1 MAKKTDWQA
10 DARESERAGAAGA
23 EGRQAGS
30 GAQGHAGEGGYAGGA
45 EAEGRP
51 TDSGAQGCA
60 GKDGC
65 VGDACETDETAGSAA
80 GQVAADTSVVWVG
93 CKYAP
98 VELLAGF
105 GAQVRTLDADVASF
119 EAADRLGG
127 ANLCGYGKALLT
139 QALEPQVRC
148 LVLTNCCDVT
158 RRVFEIAQARGDFDF
173 IWMIDLPHKSGEA
186 QAARLRGELERMAQ
200 TFAQATGRV
209 FDVGRACAAFEPH
222 VPVVGPRVTLLGAH
236 APQALAEAATAGL
249 PVPVENLTCS
259 GARTLPTPPPQLARA
274 PHEGTCTACMPQG
287 AAEDDG
293 TGVSRDA
300 KAQATRGGA
309 DKQGSTSVQ
318 KPEGADELRGTGTQA
333 AEVAGKPQGAS
344 ERVAEGADTRATAP
358 NPSPD
363 TALERFLTWYAP
375 VLLGQTPCMRMDD
388 VSARAALT
396 GRPGEAGV
404 IYHTMKFCD
413 YYGFEYASM
422 CRDGSETMLKVET
435 DGTSQSAGQLRTRIE
450 AFGEALR
457 ARKGKGAG
465 AATGDAGEK
474 AGERKAESKDGHPGE
489 AATASPTAG
498 APLPARPGR
507 YVVGVDSGSTTTDAA
522 LVDMDGNLVAGVII
536 RTGAK
541 AGAAAQ
547 NAIDQALAKAGATR
561 DDVALY
567 VSTGYGRDVIEGMDA
582 AITEITCHARGAH
595 YLAPETRTVI
605 DIGGQD
611 SKAIHLDEH
620 GGVLNFVMND
630 KCAAGTGRFLEM
642 MAHTLEMPLE
652 ELSRAGLSSTREV
665 RISNMCSVFA
675 ESEVVSLIADDT
687 PTADIVAGLCMSV
700 ANKTKSLARRVNAE
714 PAYLMTGGVANNEGV
729 VQALSQVLGA
739 PVRTHKDSQLC
750 GAIGAALLGLERL
763 RG

>member
-1 MAKKTDWQA
+1 M
-10 DARESERAGAAGA
+10 
-23 EGRQAGS
+23 
-30 GAQGHAGEGGYAGGA
+30 
-45 EAEGRP
+45 
-51 TDSGAQGCA
+51 
-60 GKDGC
+60 DGTN
-65 VGDACETDETAGSAA
+65 AMDETRTAEE
-80 GQVAADTSVVWVG
+80 QPLTVWVG

-98 VELLAGF
+98 VELLEGF

-119 EAADRLGG
+119 DVADRVGG

-139 QALEPQVRC
+139 QVLEPQVRA

-158 RRVFEIAQARGDFDF
+158 RRVYEIARRRGGFDF
-173 IWMIDLPHKSGEA
+173 VWMLDLPHKAGDAEV
-186 QAARLRGELERMAQ
+186 ARFRAELARMAEA
-200 TFAQATGRV
+200 FARTTGRA
-209 FDVGRACAAFEPH
+209 FSAGAACAAIEPP
-222 VPVVGPRVTLLGAH
+222 VPVLGPHVTLLGAH
-236 APQALAEAATAGL
+236 APQALVEAAAAGL

-259 GARTLPTPPPQLARA
+259 GRRALPTPPPQLARA
-274 PHEGTCTACMPQG
+274 PREGGCSACAPESVAPANPAASATLETAS
-287 AAEDDG
+287 DD
-293 TGVSRDA
+293 
-300 KAQATRGGA
+300 
-309 DKQGSTSVQ
+309 
-318 KPEGADELRGTGTQA
+318 
-333 AEVAGKPQGAS
+333 
-344 ERVAEGADTRATAP
+344 
-358 NPSPD
+358 
-363 TALERFLTWYAP
+363 ALGRFLDWYAP
-375 VLLGQTPCMRMDD
+375 ALLRQTPCMRMDD
-388 VSARAALT
+388 VSARRALA
-396 GRPGEAGV
+396 GRRDQIGV
-404 IYHTMKFCD
+404 VYHTMKFCD

-450 AFGEALR
+450 AFGEALGARR
-457 ARKGKGAG
+457 A
-465 AATGDAGEK
+465 K
-474 AGERKAESKDGHPGE
+474 AGKAGKADRTGENCETDRAAASEPG
-489 AATASPTAG
+489 SPSDSVTS
-498 APLPARPGR
+498 LPSRRGR
-507 YVVGVDSGSTTTDAA
+507 LVVGVDSGSTTTDAA
-522 LVDMDGNLVAGVII
+522 VVDMNGQLVAGVVI

-541 AGAAAQ
+541 ASAAAQ

-642 MAHTLEMPLE
+642 MAHTLEMPIE
-652 ELSRAGLSSTREV
+652 ELSRAGLASTRDV

-687 PTADIVAGLCMSV
+687 PAADIVHGLCMSV

-729 VQALSQVLGA
+729 VQALSEVLGA

-750 GAIGAALLGLERL
+750 GAIGAALLGLDRL

>member
-1 MAKKTDWQA
+1 MANTTDWQA
-10 DARESERAGAAGA
+10 GAPSARAHAGEEERVGGATAT
-23 EGRQAGS
+23 GRQAGS
-30 GAQGHAGEGGYAGGA
+30 DGGRSPA
-45 EAEGRP
+45 EAP
-51 TDSGAQGCA
+51 
-60 GKDGC
+60 
-65 VGDACETDETAGSAA
+65 
-80 GQVAADTSVVWVG
+80 VVWVG

-139 QALEPQVRC
+139 QVLDPQVHAV
-148 LVLTNCCDVT
+148 VLTNCCDVT
-158 RRVFEIAQARGDFDF
+158 RRVYEIARARGDFDF
-173 IWMIDLPHKSGEA
+173 IWMLDLPHKSRAREA
-186 QAARLRGELERMAQ
+186 RRLRDDLERMALA
-200 TFAQATGRV
+200 FARATGHA
-209 FDVGRACAAFEPH
+209 FDTGRACAAFEAH
-222 VPVVGPRVTLLGAH
+222 VPATGPHVTLLGAH
-236 APQALAEAATAGL
+236 APQALVEAAAAGL

-259 GARTLPTPPPQLARA
+259 GARTLPAPPPQLARA
-274 PHEGTCTACMPQG
+274 PHGGPCSACI
-287 AAEDDG
+287 
-293 TGVSRDA
+293 
-300 KAQATRGGA
+300 
-309 DKQGSTSVQ
+309 
-318 KPEGADELRGTGTQA
+318 PEGDGDGHA
-333 AEVAGKPQGAS
+333 
-344 ERVAEGADTRATAP
+344 ATAR
-358 NPSPD
+358 D
-363 TALERFLTWYAP
+363 GALGRFLDWYAP
-375 VLLGQTPCMRMDD
+375 ALLAQTPCMRMDD
-388 VSARAALT
+388 VSARQALT
-396 GRPGEAGV
+396 GGRGKLGIV
-404 IYHTMKFCD
+404 YHTMKFCD

-422 CRDGSETMLKVET
+422 CRDGSASMLKVET

-450 AFGEALR
+450 AFGEALL
-457 ARKGKGAG
+457 ARRGKDTRSEAADASEAG
-465 AATGDAGEK
+465 ANPADAAGESAPARGA
-474 AGERKAESKDGHPGE
+474 AGQPRQADPQ
-489 AATASPTAG
+489 ASPAKATVSSHPAG
-498 APLPARPGR
+498 HSSAALPTRPGR
-507 YVVGVDSGSTTTDAA
+507 FVVGVDSGSTTTDAA

-541 AGAAAQ
+541 ASASAQ

-561 DDVALY
+561 EDVALY

-595 YLAPETRTVI
+595 YLAPDTRTVI

-729 VQALSQVLGA
+729 VRALSQVLGA
-739 PVRTHKDSQLC
+739 PVRTHEDSQLC

>member
-1 MAKKTDWQA
+1 MAGTEET
-10 DARESERAGAAGA
+10 RL
-23 EGRQAGS
+23 GS
-30 GAQGHAGEGGYAGGA
+30 GTP
-45 EAEGRP
+45 EAP
-51 TDSGAQGCA
+51 
-60 GKDGC
+60 
-65 VGDACETDETAGSAA
+65 
-80 GQVAADTSVVWVG
+80 VVWVG

-139 QALEPQVRC
+139 QVLEPQVRC

-158 RRVFEIAQARGDFDF
+158 RRVYEIARARGEFDF
-173 IWMIDLPHKSGEA
+173 IWMLDLPHRAGAREA
-186 QAARLRGELERMAQ
+186 ERLRGELSRMAQ
-200 TFAQATGRV
+200 AFAQATGRE
-209 FDVGRACAAFEPH
+209 FDVGRACAAFGAH
-222 VPVVGPRVTLLGAH
+222 VPVKGPHVTLLGAH
-236 APQALAEAATAGL
+236 APQALVEAAQAGL

-274 PHEGTCTACMPQG
+274 PHEGTCSACMPEG
-287 AAEDDG
+287 AGDSA
-293 TGVSRDA
+293 
-300 KAQATRGGA
+300 GA
-309 DKQGSTSVQ
+309 DSSAGAPDSSAAPSSPAPARDTS
-318 KPEGADELRGTGTQA
+318 
-333 AEVAGKPQGAS
+333 
-344 ERVAEGADTRATAP
+344 
-358 NPSPD
+358 
-363 TALERFLTWYAP
+363 LERFLAWYAP
-375 VLLGQTPCMRMDD
+375 ALLGQTPCMRMDD
-388 VSARAALT
+388 VSARQALT
-396 GRPGEAGV
+396 GGADEVGV
-404 IYHTMKFCD
+404 VYHTMKFCD

-450 AFGEALR
+450 AFGEALG
-457 ARKGKGAG
+457 ARRGKSGAG
-465 AATGDAGEK
+465 KSGAREQ
-474 AGERKAESKDGHPGE
+474 
-489 AATASPTAG
+489 G
-498 APLPARPGR
+498 APSPAAGDSHSADHASGTLPARGGR
-507 YVVGVDSGSTTTDAA
+507 FVVGVDSGSTTTDAA
-522 LVDMDGNLVAGVII
+522 LVDMQGNLVAGVII

-541 AGAAAQ
+541 ASASAQ

-595 YLAPETRTVI
+595 YLAPDTRTVI

-739 PVRTHKDSQLC
+739 PVRTHEDSQLC

-763 RG
+763 QAQGA

>member
-1 MAKKTDWQA
+1 MADMNSK
-10 DARESERAGAAGA
+10 AA
-23 EGRQAGS
+23 
-30 GAQGHAGEGGYAGGA
+30 
-45 EAEGRP
+45 P
-51 TDSGAQGCA
+51 T
-60 GKDGC
+60 
-65 VGDACETDETAGSAA
+65 
-80 GQVAADTSVVWVG
+80 VWVG

-105 GAQVRTLDADVASF
+105 GARVRTLDAEVDSF
-119 EAADRLGG
+119 DMADRLGG

-139 QALEPQVRC
+139 QVLEPQVRM

-158 RRVFEIAQARGDFDF
+158 RRVYEIAKARGEFDF
-173 IWMIDLPHKSGEA
+173 IWMLDLPHKAGRRE
-186 QAARLRGELERMAQ
+186 AARMRSELACMAEA
-200 TFAQATGRV
+200 FAQATGLS
-209 FDVGRACAAFEPH
+209 FDAGRACAAFEPP
-222 VPVVGPRVTLLGAH
+222 VPLKGPHVTLLGAH
-236 APQALAEAATAGL
+236 APQALVEAAAAGL

-259 GARTLPTPPPQLARA
+259 GRRSLPTPPPQLARA
-274 PHEGTCTACMPQG
+274 PHEGGCSACMPG
-287 AAEDDG
+287 EATDADAG
-293 TGVSRDA
+293 GVA
-300 KAQATRGGA
+300 PA
-309 DKQGSTSVQ
+309 
-318 KPEGADELRGTGTQA
+318 
-333 AEVAGKPQGAS
+333 
-344 ERVAEGADTRATAP
+344 ADTGED
-358 NPSPD
+358 S
-363 TALERFLTWYAP
+363 LGRFLDWYAP
-375 VLLGQTPCMRMDD
+375 ALLGQTPCMRMDD
-388 VSARAALT
+388 VS
-396 GRPGEAGV
+396 GRKDLVSGSGEIGV
-404 IYHTMKFCD
+404 VYHTMKFCD

-435 DGTSQSAGQLRTRIE
+435 DGTSQSAGQLRTRLE

-457 ARKGKGAG
+457 ARRGKGAG
-465 AATGDAGEK
+465 SEQETGGNAAEGPQAGSEPGAAPQAPATSKARGSAHVTGSANSGTT
-474 AGERKAESKDGHPGE
+474 S
-489 AATASPTAG
+489 AA
-498 APLPARPGR
+498 LPHRPGR
-507 YVVGVDSGSTTTDAA
+507 FVVGVDSGSTTTDAA

-541 AGAAAQ
+541 ASASAQ

-561 DDVALY
+561 ADVALY

-595 YLAPETRTVI
+595 YLAPDTHTVI

-611 SKAIHLDEH
+611 SKAIHLDEN

-652 ELSRAGLSSTREV
+652 ELSRAGLASTREV

-687 PTADIVAGLCMSV
+687 PTADIVHGLCMSV

-729 VQALSQVLGA
+729 VQALSEVLGA
-739 PVRTHKDSQLC
+739 PVRTHEDSQLC
-750 GAIGAALLGLERL
+750 GAIGAALLGLERI